1 MIELEQNKIWSDSL
15 NSTFEF
21 GQPWDCV
28 DKGLHKFICF
38 GEGGDSGGAGAGAG
52 GGSGGVEAY
61 GPEAEEVSAE
71 LGEMGFGLGTA
82 YGPAVDDP
90 IDVFD
95 VYAPPPPNV
104 LITAPFDPPQVLYA
118 KAARTVVPAV
128 LNTVAP
134 EEVTVPAP
142 QAELDIAPAPTQPAL
157 GFADS
162 VLDPDMMN
170 PNLVSLP
177 EALPPDLAEMT
188 GFSSQSRAE
197 IAATPGL
204 ESEVY
209 PGFSLF
215 GFNTGIGRGMFG
227 GYTST
232 DAPTAQADVD
242 QGYATSEV
250 GSFDPLG
257 FLGGL
262 GKVAANVALPGSA
275 FALNAIQQA
284 SKPPGMSDINALSN
298 VFSSDRGLTEA
309 EVLGAPTAAPPAV
322 PAAVPAAATP
332 AAVPAPASNPFDT
345 GFSNF
350 GVRDP
355 LVELIEKQREEE
367 STVKMAQGGGIKDA
381 LSFLSPAYG
390 LGRAAKKGGIE
401 GALSFL
407 SPVFAVSQGKLP
419 GPFNNLMNLI
429 GSQSDKTEQQA
440 PAVRATE
447 APTEQIALPPTQEEL
462 EEARDVAVL
471 QQVLSGAPVEAQAGG
486 LISAYQMGGA
496 PSPYF
501 EGMVKGRG
509 DGMSDSIPFTIE
521 GTQPAILSRDEYV
534 LPADIVSMM
543 GNGSS
548 DAGAEKI
555 DTFINDFRVQKYGR
569 GKQPPET
576 RRGLS
581 GVA

>member
-177 EALPPDLAEMT
+177 GALPPDLAEMT
-188 GFSSQSRAE
+188 GFSTQSRAE

-209 PGFSLF
+209 PGFSL
-215 GFNTGIGRGMFG
+215 
-227 GYTST
+227 
-232 DAPTAQADVD
+232 
-242 QGYATSEV
+242 
-250 GSFDPLG
+250 
-257 FLGGL
+257 
-262 GKVAANVALPGSA
+262 
-275 FALNAIQQA
+275 
-284 SKPPGMSDINALSN
+284 
-298 VFSSDRGLTEA
+298 
-309 EVLGAPTAAPPAV
+309 
-322 PAAVPAAATP
+322 
-332 AAVPAPASNPFDT
+332 
-345 GFSNF
+345 
-350 GVRDP
+350 
-355 LVELIEKQREEE
+355 
-367 STVKMAQGGGIKDA
+367 
-381 LSFLSPAYG
+381 
-390 LGRAAKKGGIE
+390 
-401 GALSFL
+401 
-407 SPVFAVSQGKLP
+407 
-419 GPFNNLMNLI
+419 
-429 GSQSDKTEQQA
+429 
-440 PAVRATE
+440 
-447 APTEQIALPPTQEEL
+447 
-462 EEARDVAVL
+462 
-471 QQVLSGAPVEAQAGG
+471 
-486 LISAYQMGGA
+486 
-496 PSPYF
+496 
-501 EGMVKGRG
+501 
-509 DGMSDSIPFTIE
+509 
-521 GTQPAILSRDEYV
+521 
-534 LPADIVSMM
+534 
-543 GNGSS
+543 
-548 DAGAEKI
+548 
-555 DTFINDFRVQKYGR
+555 
-569 GKQPPET
+569 
-576 RRGLS
+576 
-581 GVA
+581 